1 MNGSARPGT
10 VGIFIEGEA
19 RGGWEAG
26 NERRN
31 DNDDGLF
38 SVLVLGRM
46 KDEFAD
52 FDLEPKMQCTI
63 ALFLLPPQLQYSKDS
78 LNRDN
83 CIPHLESSLLIR
95 DL

>member
-1 MNGSARPGT
+1 MNGSARPDT

-26 NERRN
+26 N

-78 LNRDN
+78 LA
-83 CIPHLESSLLIR
+83 PLWLLGQNKFVNKVI
-95 DL
+95 

>member
-1 MNGSARPGT
+1 MPDA

-26 NERRN
+26 N

-52 FDLEPKMQCTI
+52 FDLKPKMQCTI

-83 CIPHLESSLLIR
+83 CIPHLEASVLITEF
-95 DL
+95 LKCFLII